1 MEEIVN
7 KLEST
12 GCEVNIRNCGVFMT
26 RLSELSMDLTH
37 TI

>member
-12 GCEVNIRNCGVFMT
+12 GCEVNIRNCGGVYRTMSRKIPCFRMV
-26 RLSELSMDLTH
+26 
-37 TI
+37 I

>member
-12 GCEVNIRNCGVFMT
+12 GCEVNIRNCGGVS
-26 RLSELSMDLTH
+26 RHDYQS
-37 TI
+37 